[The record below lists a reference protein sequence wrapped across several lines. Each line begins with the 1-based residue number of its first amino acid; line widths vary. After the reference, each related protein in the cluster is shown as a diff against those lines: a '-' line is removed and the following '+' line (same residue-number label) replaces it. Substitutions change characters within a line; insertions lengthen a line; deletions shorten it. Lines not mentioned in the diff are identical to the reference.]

1 MKVSSTEFPMLRRSI
16 AVIIACAA
24 ALAVVGCG
32 IKGPLKLPPGKSA
45 PAPTG
50 LPPGAAPTTTLPK
63 PPDAPAPPAPV
74 APTPEENE
82 DRQQ

>member
-1 MKVSSTEFPMLRRSI
+1 MLRRSI
-16 AVIIACAA
+16 AAIIACAA

-32 IKGPLKLPPGKSA
+32 IKGPLRLPPGKS
-45 PAPTG
+45 APTG
-50 LPPGAAPTTTLPK
+50 LPPGAAPATTLPK

-74 APTPEENE
+74 APTPEENK